1 MAKIPQP
8 FIDEL
13 LSRTDIVALIEHYV
27 PLKKAGRDYQACCP
41 FHNEKTPSFT
51 VSPTKQFYH
60 CFGCG
65 AHGTA
70 LSFLIEHQRM
80 EFREAVEELA
90 RMHGLELPREVQAAP
105 ANDNTRLYGVN
116 EAAAQ
121 YFRDQ
126 LRPAQIAVDYLK
138 QRGVSGDTAKRFGIG
153 YAPAGWSHLLDKLG
167 EPKLLEQAGLAI
179 RRDDRSGYYDRFRE
193 RVMFPIRDTR
203 GRVIGFGGRTLGDE
217 KPKYLNSPE
226 NALFHKG
233 RNLYGLYELRQ
244 AVKDIRRVLVV
255 EGYMDAVML
264 AQHGLEN
271 VVATLGTA
279 TTEEHLQALYRLT
292 PEIVFCFDGDRAGRD
307 AAWRA
312 LERALPT
319 LRDACELRFLFLPE
333 GEDPDSLVQKEGR
346 EAFLARLSQAA
357 PLSRFLLDQLAA
369 QVELGHMDGRARL
382 VELARPHLA
391 RIPPTALRALL
402 LEQLASLTRLPRADL
417 DRLLTQPAA
426 AAVTPAP
433 AQKKEDA
440 TPRAT
445 PVRRALQW
453 LLEQPRL
460 ADQVRDLEVL
470 RSLNLPGVPLLVEVI
485 ELFQSHP
492 QLNAAGL
499 LERLRERP
507 DSRHLPK
514 LMASRPASEAESGAA
529 AEFQDCLRRLLAAGH
544 DQRIDEL
551 NTKSRLQELSAAEKR
566 ELTELLALRRA

>member
-1 MAKIPQP
+1 MARIPQN

-80 EFREAVEELA
+80 DFRAAVEELA
-90 RMHGLELPREVQAAP
+90 RMHGLELPREVQAGPDDSHA
-105 ANDNTRLYGVN
+105 RLYRIN

-121 YFRDQ
+121 FFRDQ
-126 LRPAQIAVDYLK
+126 LKQAPGAVEYLK
-138 QRGVSGDTAKRFGIG
+138 QRAVSGETARRFGIG
-153 YAPAGWSHLLDKLG
+153 YAPPGWTNLLDKLG

-179 RRDDRSGYYDRFRE
+179 RREDGSGHYDRFRE
-193 RVMFPIRDTR
+193 RLMFPIRDTR
-203 GRVIGFGGRTLGDE
+203 GRVIGFGGRTLGED

-244 AVKDIRRVLVV
+244 AVKDIRRLLVV
-255 EGYMDAVML
+255 EGYMDTLML
-264 AQHGLEN
+264 AQHGVDY

-279 TTEEHLQALYRLT
+279 TTEEHLQTLYRLT

-312 LERALPT
+312 LERAIPT

-333 GEDPDSLVQKEGR
+333 AEDPDSLIQKEGKA
-346 EAFLARLSQAA
+346 AFLARLAQAT
-357 PLSRFLLDQLAA
+357 PLSRYLLDQLTA
-369 QVELGHMDGRARL
+369 QVDLGSVDGRARL

-391 RIPPTALRALL
+391 RLPFSAFRTLL
-402 LEQLASLTRLPRADL
+402 LEQLAGLTRLPRADL
-417 DRLLTQPAA
+417 EHLVAQPAA
-426 AAVTPAP
+426 SSAP
-433 AQKKEDA
+433 KAMHKEELP
-440 TPRAT
+440 TRAT

-460 ADQVRDLEVL
+460 ADQVSDLDTL
-470 RSLNLPGVPLLVEVI
+470 RAVQQLRGVTLLIEVI
-485 ELFQSHP
+485 ELFQTHP
-492 QLNAAGL
+492 KLKAAGL
-499 LERLRERP
+499 LERLRGRP
-507 DSRHLPK
+507 EADHLAK
-514 LMASRPASEAESGAA
+514 LMGSHPAGGADQEAAQ
-529 AEFQDCLRRLLAAGH
+529 EFRDCLARLLEAGRA
-544 DQRIDEL
+544 QRTEVLLEKSASGEL
-551 NTKSRLQELSAAEKR
+551 DAAEKR
-566 ELTELLALRRA
+566 ELRALLAARKP